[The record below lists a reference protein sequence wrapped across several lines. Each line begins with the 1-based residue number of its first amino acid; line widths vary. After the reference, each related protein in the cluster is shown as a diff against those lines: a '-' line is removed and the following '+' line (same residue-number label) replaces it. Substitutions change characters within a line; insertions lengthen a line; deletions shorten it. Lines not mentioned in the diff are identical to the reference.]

1 MLKIKLEDGMKRVP
15 FVTVLAAV
23 LFPAACTGDPTA
35 PGPTAS
41 LRFFNS
47 TTRMTGSVN
56 TVAIL
61 PNTATDCFHLNTIP
75 R

>member
-1 MLKIKLEDGMKRVP
+1 MKKVP

-23 LFPAACTGDPTA
+23 LFGAACDGDATA

-41 LRFFNS
+41 VRFFNS
-47 TTRMTGSVN
+47 TTRTTGGLN